1 MSYRGLQSTLV
12 GTLCIFVL
20 AACGGG
26 GGGDA
31 PAPVTQPPVTQ
42 PPVTAPPPTTASFA
56 LAAGFKARIDA
67 GVSDTFDISGGCT
80 GTATIALAPATPATF
95 EGVASVASPQTSTAT
110 LNNCTPASSSSA
122 GTTYYNNASY
132 ANLGFTVTGG
142 EYASFQAAP
151 VALPTTVQIGNSGS
165 IVTLN
170 TYNNSSKATLTG
182 TRVIKWKIE
191 ADGTSTTSALFNLI
205 TENYNSSNL
214 LLSTQQSRYRM
225 ALNGT
230 LAITTIDVQF
240 NGTSFLRLL
249 YTKR

>member
-1 MSYRGLQSTLV
+1 MNFRGTSSVWV
-12 GTLCIFVL
+12 GALCISLL

-26 GGGDA
+26 GGGDT
-31 PAPVTQPPVTQ
+31 PATVIPPPV
-42 PPVTAPPPTTASFA
+42 VTPPPTTASFP

-67 GVSDTFDISGGCT
+67 GVSDTFEISDGCT
-80 GTATIALAPATPATF
+80 GTSTITLAPATPATF
-95 EGVASVASPQTSTAT
+95 EGVTGVASPQTSTAT

-122 GTTYYNNASY
+122 GFTYYNAAY
-132 ANLGFTVTGG
+132 ANVGLAVTGG
-142 EYASFQAAP
+142 EYAVFQAAP
-151 VALPTTVQIGNSGS
+151 TALPATARIGDSGT

-182 TRVIKWKIE
+182 TRVIKWRVE
-191 ADGTSTTSALFNLI
+191 ADGTSTTSAIFNLVI
-205 TENYNSSNL
+205 ENYNTSNL

-225 ALNGT
+225 AQSGA

-240 NGTSFLRLL
+240 SGTSRLHLL